1 MNRKLWYTD
10 YTATNMRNLIA
21 FFAKYHHWF
30 LFAVL
35 EIICCVLLFRYNSY
49 QGSVFFSSANAVAG
63 KVYEWDSSVEHY
75 FSLTKTNR
83 QLTER
88 NLYLEQKVRMM
99 SEYIASTEKKDSN
112 RLQRNQMR
120 LLSEYRLIP
129 AKVITNSTN
138 GSNNLMTLDK
148 GTADGVRPDMG
159 VACGNG
165 VVGVVYMASSHYSVV
180 IPVLNSR
187 SNISVTIR
195 KRGYFGYLHW
205 DGGAKDLAYVDD
217 IPRHARFRLGDIV
230 ETSGYSSIFPPGV
243 IVGQIL
249 HVYNSK
255 DGLSYRAQIK
265 LTTDF
270 SNLRDVCVIDNSAI
284 EERIEV
290 MRAAQDS
297 LKSKDNLRK

>member
-1 MNRKLWYTD
+1 
-10 YTATNMRNLIA
+10 MRNLIA
-21 FFAKYHHWF
+21 FFAKYHHWLLFVF
-30 LFAVL
+30 LETVCA
-35 EIICCVLLFRYNSY
+35 VLLFRYNSY

-63 KVYEWDSSVEHY
+63 KVYEWDSAVEHY

-83 QLTER
+83 LLTER
-88 NLYLEQKVRMM
+88 NLYLEQKVKAM
-99 SEYIASTEKKDSN
+99 SEYMSHAAKKDSN
-112 RLQRNQMR
+112 RLQRSQMR
-120 LLSEYRLIP
+120 LLSEYKLIP
-129 AKVITNSTN
+129 AKVITNSVS
-138 GSNNLMTLDK
+138 GSNNLITLDK
-148 GTADGVRPDMG
+148 GTDDGVRPDMG

-165 VVGVVYMASSHYSVV
+165 VVGVVYMASRHYSVV
-180 IPVLNSR
+180 IPVLNPK
-187 SNISVTIR
+187 SNISVVIR

-205 DGGAKDLAYVDD
+205 NGGAKDLAYVDD
-217 IPRHARFRLGDIV
+217 IPRHARFSLGDIV
-230 ETSGYSSIFPPGV
+230 ETSGFSSIFPPGI

-270 SNLRDVCVIDNSAI
+270 SCLRDVCVIDNSAI

-297 LKSKDNLRK
+297 LKPKNNSRK